1 MDLMYCE
8 ANASNLSNA
17 RGYNS
22 TYKKIVI
29 KKGGSIQDACYGMTI
44 HWDVSRD
51 YEGMV
56 VRHTRTE
63 TSSTRA
69 MANTESIAVG

>member
-1 MDLMYCE
+1 MILMYCE
-8 ANASNLSNA
+8 ASASNLSNA

-44 HWDVSRD
+44 HWDVSQD
-51 YEGMV
+51 YEGYG
-56 VRHTRTE
+56 RE
-63 TSSTRA
+63 EYATSYTLA
-69 MANTESIAVG
+69 MANTK